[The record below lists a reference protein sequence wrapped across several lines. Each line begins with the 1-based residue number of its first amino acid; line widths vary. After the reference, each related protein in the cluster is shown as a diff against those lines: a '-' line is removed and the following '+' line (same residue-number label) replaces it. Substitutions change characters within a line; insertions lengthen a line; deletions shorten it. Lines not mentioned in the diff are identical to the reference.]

1 MARKK
6 LTIKRK
12 GYTRK
17 AFTAKRGKKRYRV
30 RSATVKPGVYKIR
43 DLGAPGRGKKYIP
56 RLKKGT
62 LKEQGYSLSKST
74 AARRSALVKDV
85 RKRGYGSTRGSLW
98 ALVQLFKR
106 TKPSYSSK
114 AKTDFNWLVKK
125 YGNK

>member
-6 LTIKRK
+6 LTVRRK
-12 GYTRK
+12 GYKRK

-30 RSATVKPGVYKIR
+30 KAAKVKPGVYKIR

-62 LKEQGYSLSKST
+62 LKEQGYSLSEST
-74 AARRSALVKDV
+74 AARRKALAKDV
-85 RKRGYGSTRGSLW
+85 RKRGYARTRGSLW

-114 AKTDFNWLVKK
+114 ARTDFNWLVKK
-125 YGNK
+125 YRKK